1 MSHENTPKS
10 PAQSLPESQNIPLAP
25 STGQSS
31 ADASASSLPKA
42 YDPSIIERR
51 WAEYWVSE
59 KLFEV
64 PSPETVSGAPSMQ
77 SMGGKSAA
85 AFTLLLPPPNV
96 TGRLHM
102 GHMLNQ
108 TEMDI
113 LTRWHRM
120 SGLTSLWVP
129 GTDHAGI
136 ATQMMVER
144 QLASEGTDRKSL
156 GREAFTARVWEWK
169 RQYGS
174 AITDQMRR
182 LGASVDWS
190 REYFTMDDRLSV
202 AVKEAFVRLY
212 EQNLIYRGSYI
223 VNWDPIQQTAVSD
236 LEVTHEDRLGKLYH
250 IRYPFADGTGSIVVA
265 TTRPETML
273 GDTAVAVNPTD
284 PRYTAVIG
292 KVISLPLSGVNGAP
306 NRAIPI
312 LADDWAQPEFGT
324 GAVKVTP
331 AHDPNDFAIGQ
342 RHKLASI
349 TILDIEAHIDLPGSP
364 YHGLDRFIA
373 RERIVA
379 DLEAAGL
386 LVAIKDHNLAIALS
400 QRTGAVIEPRLSLQW
415 FLAVNKAPEGAG
427 GKPEGAGGKPEGAG
441 GKPEGAGGKPEGAGG
456 FSPLNTPAQEGGF
469 SPGGVARDSIAAKA
483 IAAVRDGHIKFTPE
497 MYSKTYFE
505 WMSNIHD
512 WCISRQLWWGH
523 RIPAWHCMA
532 CHAITVARETP
543 TACATCGSS
552 DIAQETDVLDTWF
565 SSGLLPFTV
574 FGWPGSAESQATE
587 TIRGSVYGEGKYIR
601 QVGGTGNYAHVRL
614 CISPNATGKGFAFSN
629 ETASEVLPEIFIPP
643 IREGIQ
649 EAMRDGVVEGHPLV
663 DVKVTLVDGSYHEQ
677 DSNEIAFRIAASI
690 AFKEAARKAVPIA
703 LDPASNLEPSHL
715 RSHGNVLTLEPRTS
729 NLTPDLAA
737 FYPTSLLVTG
747 FDILFFWV
755 ARMIMLGTHFMLDV
769 PMADGSPRKLAEA
782 VPFKEVYIHALVRD
796 ADRQKM
802 SKTKGN
808 VIDPIEIIERFGTDA
823 VRFTLASMA
832 SPGTDIAFSEA
843 RTEGNRAFANKI
855 WNAARFLF
863 MNLERAR
870 EAGIEVT
877 LPNLGAPSSPTASSS
892 AKVGSPDTDAL
903 ESRWILSRLHAV
915 SAEVHRALSDY
926 RFDEAASAI
935 YQFFWGDLC
944 DWYLEIVKLR
954 LNFEPTNDLPFPI
967 SEDAERSVDQTRA
980 ALTTLVAVFESALR
994 LLSPFMPFLTEEIWH
1009 ALYAGLPPAKTIA
1022 LTRYPQPHDYACD
1035 KAALGEMQTLQEL
1048 ISTIRALRKELA
1060 VPERESA
1067 PIRIHG
1073 DAQILDPLQFSQDI
1087 LARLARVSGIEVS
1100 ATALTGNNA
1109 RSTASFD
1116 VAVLYERQI
1125 DVPAER
1131 ERLTKD
1137 LAKYE
1142 KGLAAAERQLSNESF
1157 MAKAPAHIVE
1167 GLRKQTAETRTLHDK
1182 TKSALDALA

>member
-1 MSHENTPKS
+1 MSHKNTPKS
-10 PAQSLPESQNIPLAP
+10 PAQTQPELAAQP
-25 STGQSS
+25 ATE
-31 ADASASSLPKA
+31 ASASNLPKA

-64 PSPETVSGAPSMQ
+64 QSP
-77 SMGGKSAA
+77 AA
-85 AFTLLLPPPNV
+85 TAAGNPARNFTQLLPPPNV

-120 SGLTSLWVP
+120 RGQTSLWVP

-144 QLASEGTDRKSL
+144 QLASEGTSRQQL
-156 GREAFTARVWEWK
+156 GRDAFTARVWEWK

-190 REYFTMDDRLSV
+190 REYFTMDDHLNV

-212 EQNLIYRGSYI
+212 EQGLIYRGAYI
-223 VNWDPIQQTAVSD
+223 VNWDPVQQTAVSD

-250 IRYPFADGTGSIVVA
+250 IRYPFADGPLPDGTASIVVA

-284 PRYTAVIG
+284 ARYTAVIG

-306 NRAIPI
+306 NREIPI

-324 GAVKVTP
+324 GAVKITP

-342 RHKLASI
+342 RHALPSL
-349 TILDIEAHIDLPGSP
+349 TIMDETAHIHLPGSP
-364 YHGLDRFIA
+364 YHGMDRFIA
-373 RERIVA
+373 REKIVA

-386 LVAIKDHNLAIALS
+386 LVTIKDHNLAIALS

-415 FLAVNKAPEGAG
+415 FLAVNKSPAAG
-427 GKPEGAGGKPEGAG
+427 G
-441 GKPEGAGGKPEGAGG
+441 
-456 FSPLNTPAQEGGF
+456 
-469 SPGGVARDSIAAKA
+469 DSIAAKA
-483 IAAVRDGHIKFTPE
+483 VVAVRDGHIKFTPE

-505 WMSNIHD
+505 WMTNIHD

-523 RIPAWHCMA
+523 RIPAWHCA
-532 CHAITVARETP
+532 DCHALTVARETP
-543 TACATCGSS
+543 TVCSTCGSAR
-552 DIAQETDVLDTWF
+552 ITQETDVLDTWF

-574 FGWPGSAESQATE
+574 FGWPG
-587 TIRGSVYGEGKYIR
+587 
-601 QVGGTGNYAHVRL
+601 GT
-614 CISPNATGKGFAFSN
+614 SN
-629 ETASEVLPEIFIPP
+629 
-643 IREGIQ
+643 
-649 EAMRDGVVEGHPLV
+649 
-663 DVKVTLVDGSYHEQ
+663 
-677 DSNEIAFRIAASI
+677 
-690 AFKEAARKAVPIA
+690 
-703 LDPASNLEPSHL
+703 
-715 RSHGNVLTLEPRTS
+715 LEPRTS

-737 FYPTSLLVTG
+737 FYPATLLVTG

-769 PMADGSPRKLAEA
+769 SMPDGSPRTLADA

-863 MNLERAR
+863 MNLDRAR
-870 EAGIEVT
+870 QAGIEIT
-877 LPNLGAPSSPTASSS
+877 LPTNTVISTTELGASSSPTVSSS
-892 AKVGSPDTDAL
+892 VKVGSPDTDAL
-903 ESRWILSRLHAV
+903 ESRWILTRLSQTSAAV
-915 SAEVHRALSDY
+915 NASLTDY
-926 RFDEAASAI
+926 RFDEAATHI
-935 YQFFWGDLC
+935 YQFFWGDFC

-954 LNFEPTNDLPFPI
+954 LNFEPSNDLSFPT
-967 SEDAERSVDQTRA
+967 SDLAEESDAGTRA

-1009 ALYAGLPPAKTIA
+1009 ALYAGLPPAKSIA
-1022 LTRYPQPHDYACD
+1022 LTRYPQPQDYKCD
-1035 KAALGEMQTLQEL
+1035 EAALGEMQTLQEL
-1048 ISTIRALRKELA
+1048 IATIRALRKELG

-1100 ATALTGNNA
+1100 SVALTGNNA
-1109 RSTASFD
+1109 RSTSSFD

-1142 KGLAAAERQLSNESF
+1142 KGLATAERQLSNESF

-1167 GLRKQTAETRTLHDK
+1167 GLRKQAAETRILHDK
-1182 TKSALDALA
+1182 AKAALDALPVQ